1 LSLDYLS
8 PPRYSGG
15 GDYKVGDIMQLKEAL
30 DELRKNKKRKFDQ
43 TVDLLISLR
52 SIDLRRDNISLVAT
66 IPHKIKDK
74 KVCGFLESKSELVHT
89 ITKPEFD
96 RYKDKA
102 ALKALISDYDFFI
115 ASAKLMPSVATTFG
129 KALGPAGKMPS
140 PQLGVIMQ
148 ETSEAIRQTVERISK
163 SVKIRAKE
171 PSIKVAIGRES
182 MSDEHIMEN
191 IRAVFRDVIAALP
204 AQKENVRKV
213 MIKTTMGK
221 PVVVEGL

>member
-1 LSLDYLS
+1 
-8 PPRYSGG
+8 
-15 GDYKVGDIMQLKEAL
+15 
-30 DELRKNKKRKFDQ
+30 
-43 TVDLLISLR
+43 
-52 SIDLRRDNISLVAT
+52 
-66 IPHKIKDK
+66 
-74 KVCGFLESKSELVHT
+74 
-89 ITKPEFD
+89 
-96 RYKDKA
+96 
-102 ALKALISDYDFFI
+102 
-115 ASAKLMPSVATTFG
+115 
-129 KALGPAGKMPS
+129 
-140 PQLGVIMQ
+140 MQ